1 MAAVSA
7 RRVTASAQEPGRALL
22 VLLEASPSLLAQLLD
37 PSGCTDRKVF
47 TPPLRGL
54 GESCEAALVT
64 DEEQGVTMMTGEK
77 ETGLQQQPVGPE
89 GSW

>member
-22 VLLEASPSLLAQLLD
+22 VLLEASPSLPGQLLD
-37 PSGCTDRKVF
+37 PSGCTDGKVF
-47 TPPLRGL
+47 TPRGL

-64 DEEQGVTMMTGEK
+64 NEEQGATMMTGEK
-77 ETGLQQQPVGPE
+77 ETGLQQRPVGPE